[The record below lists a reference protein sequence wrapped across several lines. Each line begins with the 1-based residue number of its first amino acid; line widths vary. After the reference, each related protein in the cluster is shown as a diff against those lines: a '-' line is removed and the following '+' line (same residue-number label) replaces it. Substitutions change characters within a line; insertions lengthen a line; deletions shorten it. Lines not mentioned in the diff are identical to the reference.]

1 MLVIEIKRWIRSKK
15 AILLP
20 MFFIILS
27 VSSTLAAYYAND
39 LIKSMASVNN
49 GKIILPDITWESLVN
64 SFFKNSAQM
73 GIFVGLYLIL
83 SMSNIEKSESLKLFY
98 LTRTKSSFKI
108 YFPKLCSS
116 LFFFI
121 ISWLFGLLSTIYVTM
136 ILYAEVSLE
145 RILATSI
152 LHLIM
157 VSFIVIFGFF
167 INIIFN
173 MPFVISGLAEIL
185 ILVFSSLTMIDSF
198 NKYTGM
204 DFLLPKKLIHY
215 QEVFNSDNVK
225 ILICLTICVVAFIV
239 LVWLIDVV
247 RGVKNGN

>member
-1 MLVIEIKRWIRSKK
+1 
-15 AILLP
+15 
-20 MFFIILS
+20 
-27 VSSTLAAYYAND
+27 
-39 LIKSMASVNN
+39 
-49 GKIILPDITWESLVN
+49 
-64 SFFKNSAQM
+64 
-73 GIFVGLYLIL
+73 
-83 SMSNIEKSESLKLFY
+83 MSNIEKTESLKLFY

-116 LFFFI
+116 MFFFI

-136 ILYAEVSLE
+136 ILYKEVSLE

-173 MPFVISGLAEIL
+173 MPFVISSLAEIL
-185 ILVFSSLTMIDSF
+185 ILVFSSLTMVDSF

-204 DFLLPKKLIHY
+204 KFLLPKNLIHY
-215 QEVFNSDNVK
+215 QELFNSDNVE
-225 ILICLTICVVAFIV
+225 ILIYLIIYIVALIV
-239 LVWLIDVV
+239 LVWLNDVI
-247 RGVKNGN
+247 RGVKKW

>member
-39 LIKSMASVNN
+39 LIESMASANN

-98 LTRTKSSFKI
+98 LTRTKSSFN
-108 YFPKLCSS
+108 
-116 LFFFI
+116 
-121 ISWLFGLLSTIYVTM
+121 IYV
-136 ILYAEVSLE
+136 LFYHF
-145 RILATSI
+145 LAIWSTEYN
-152 LHLIM
+152 LRNDD
-157 VSFIVIFGFF
+157 VIYR
-167 INIIFN
+167 
-173 MPFVISGLAEIL
+173 S
-185 ILVFSSLTMIDSF
+185 
-198 NKYTGM
+198 
-204 DFLLPKKLIHY
+204 
-215 QEVFNSDNVK
+215 
-225 ILICLTICVVAFIV
+225 
-239 LVWLIDVV
+239 
-247 RGVKNGN
+247 

>member
-1 MLVIEIKRWIRSKK
+1 MLVIEMKRWIRSKK

-20 MFFIILS
+20 MFFIFLS
-27 VSSTLAAYYAND
+27 LSSTLAAYYAND
-39 LIKSMASVNN
+39 LIESMVSANN

-73 GIFVGLYLIL
+73 GIFVALYLIL
-83 SMSNIEKSESLKLFY
+83 SMSNIEKTESLKLFY
-98 LTRTKSSFKI
+98 LTRIKSSFKI

-116 LFFFI
+116 MFFFI

-136 ILYAEVSLE
+136 ILYKEVSLE
-145 RILATSI
+145 RIIATSI

-173 MPFVISGLAEIL
+173 MPFVISSLAEIVIL
-185 ILVFSSLTMIDSF
+185 IFSSLTMVDSF

-204 DFLLPKKLIHY
+204 KFLLPKKLIHY
-215 QEVFNSDNVK
+215 QELFNSGNVE
-225 ILICLTICVVAFIV
+225 ILIYLIIYIVALIV
-239 LVWLIDVV
+239 LVWLNDVI
-247 RGVKNGN
+247 RGVKKW